1 MTLRVST
8 TMFAA
13 VMTAAGTGAIST
25 IQLFG
30 DGIQTVLEKILKTT
44 GGKAAIFKPG
54 KILLGHIYKGSQT
67 IDQVVIGCEGP
78 NTIAINCHGNPLIVA
93 DIMKLLT
100 ENGVTPITT
109 DQMLTRIFTAEGCE
123 NTIEL
128 EAKLAQ
134 PHAKTIEGTKL
145 VLNQIE
151 TGLAKTAKQWLQ
163 SLDSKT
169 IKHIHAK
176 AGQILDKSKI
186 AKLIIYGC
194 KVIIAGPANT
204 GKSTL
209 LNTLAGRQKA
219 IVTDIRGTTRDWI
232 SAQCNIGSLAIELF
246 DTAGLDAGLA
256 APAENTI
263 DAMARQ
269 TTLELLDDA
278 HLVLLVLDNSQ
289 SCAQLDKAVVNTLAG
304 KKVLTV
310 LNKCDLPGQ
319 FNTAELP
326 ENLKT
331 TVEISAKFGTDIDR
345 LCTAIGSITR
355 TADFDLRQPVCI
367 TARQTALLTRL
378 KTAKTKNQML
388 SVITDLLNA
397 APPL

>member
-1 MTLRVST
+1 MST
-8 TMFAA
+8 FAA

-30 DGIQTVLEKILKTT
+30 DGVQTVLQKIFKPTS
-44 GGKAAIFKPG
+44 GKSAVFKPG

-78 NTIAINCHGNPLIVA
+78 NTIAINCHGNPLIVT

-109 DQMLTRIFTAEGCE
+109 DQMLTKVFTAQGCE

-145 VLNQIE
+145 ILNQIKS
-151 TGLAKTAKQWLQ
+151 GLARTANQWLH
-163 SLDSKT
+163 SADSKT
-169 IKHIHAK
+169 IKDIRVQ
-176 AGQILDKSKI
+176 AGRILDKSKI

-219 IVTDIRGTTRDWI
+219 IVTDTRGTTRDWI
-232 SAQCNIGSLAIELF
+232 SAQCNIGSLAVELL
-246 DTAGLDAGLA
+246 DTAGLDDGLT
-256 APAENTI
+256 APAKNSV
-263 DAMARQ
+263 DRMAQ
-269 TTLELLDDA
+269 QATVELLHDA
-278 HLVLLVLDNSQ
+278 DLVLLVLDNSL
-289 SCAQLDKAVVNTLAG
+289 SCEQLDKAVIDTLAG
-304 KKVLTV
+304 KKVLTI
-310 LNKCDLPGQ
+310 LNKYDLQGQ
-319 FNTAELP
+319 FDTAELP
-326 ENLKT
+326 ENLQT
-331 TVEISAKFGTDIDR
+331 TVEISAKFATNIES
-345 LCTAIGSITR
+345 LLVAVEHITG

-367 TARQTALLTRL
+367 TDRQTALLKRL
-378 KTAKTKNQML
+378 TTAKTTNQMF
-388 SVITDLLNA
+388 SVITELLKGRLKA
-397 APPL
+397 